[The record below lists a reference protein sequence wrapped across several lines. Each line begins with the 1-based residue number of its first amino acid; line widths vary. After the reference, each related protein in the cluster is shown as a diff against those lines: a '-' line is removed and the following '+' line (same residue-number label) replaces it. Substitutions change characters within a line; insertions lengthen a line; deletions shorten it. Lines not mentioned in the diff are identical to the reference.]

1 MKIRKATVDD
11 IDSLIKLRLDFM
23 KDEEK
28 ELPPYNLVEFTEN
41 KEIVYGE

>member
-11 IDSLIKLRLDFM
+11 IDSLIKLRL